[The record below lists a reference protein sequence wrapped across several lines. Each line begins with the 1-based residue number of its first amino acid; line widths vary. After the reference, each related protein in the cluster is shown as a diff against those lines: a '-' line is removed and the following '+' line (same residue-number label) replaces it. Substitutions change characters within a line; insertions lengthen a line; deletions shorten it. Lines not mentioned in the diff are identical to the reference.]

1 MTGHARPQGRREIVE
16 LLERHERRPR
26 KSLGQHFLA
35 DPNIVDRIVRLAD
48 CGPTSRVVEIG
59 AGTGTLTRALGAAS
73 DRVIAYEV
81 DTSLRPLLH
90 ETLAGFDNVELR
102 FADAMAVDF
111 DSELASA
118 PWTLVA
124 NLPYNV
130 GTPLILDLLRSVPAI
145 ERFVVMVQREVA
157 DRLAA
162 DPGSRRYGLP
172 SVTARLYATV
182 RFGFAV
188 PAQVFVPPP
197 DVESAVV
204 VLERVAAPS
213 AASQA
218 ETLARAAFGQR
229 RKMLR
234 RSLATVLTDPESA
247 LLEAGIEPT
256 ARAEEL
262 SVDDYVRIADVVMR
276 GGLDD

>member
-1 MTGHARPQGRREIVE
+1 MTDRARPQGRREIID
-16 LLERHERRPR
+16 LLARHDRRPR
-26 KSLGQHFLA
+26 KALGQHFLA

-48 CGPTSRVVEIG
+48 CGPSSRVVEIG
-59 AGTGTLTRALGAAS
+59 AGTGTLTRALGS
-73 DRVIAYEV
+73 VSGRVVAYEV
-81 DTSLRPLLH
+81 DQSLQPLLD
-90 ETLAGFDNVELR
+90 ETLAGLDTVEVR

-111 DSELASA
+111 AAELPGE
-118 PWTLVA
+118 PWVLVA

-130 GTPLILDLLRSVPAI
+130 GTPLILDLLRSVPTI

-157 DRLAA
+157 ERLAA

-182 RFGFAV
+182 QFGFSV
-188 PAQVFVPPP
+188 PPQVFVPPP

-204 VLERVAAPS
+204 VLERRAAPA

-218 ETLARAAFGQR
+218 EALARAAFGQR

-234 RSLATVLTDPESA
+234 RSLTTVLTDPEPI
-247 LLEAGIEPT
+247 LLEAGIEST

-262 SVDDYVRIADVVMR
+262 TVEDFVRLAETAIQ
-276 GGLDD
+276 GGPHD